1 MGITRLYPNK
11 SNTIASGVY
20 RKFNSGQNAIFELW
34 YGGGGTDTAPEKRNS
49 ISRCLMY
56 FDLAEIQEKVNNG
69 QIMLNRI
76 SSVKLKMTNAI
87 PRSKV
92 LEPEFEYDKLNKNIA
107 ASFDLICYPL
117 NKDWDEGRGYDLF
130 KEEFVVKQLGN
141 PLITGYSNW
150 DSATSTT
157 AWDEPGVY
165 TNPTASTGFFSSQHF
180 DIGDEDISMDITSLA
195 LDWLGGVS
203 ANTGIGVAF
212 RRDYELLSTDT
223 RYIAS
228 FFSEK
233 TNTAFKPFL
242 EFEYDQYIDD
252 DRGNVTNNRVS
263 RLFLYTYSGSGPA
276 NYFSAGTVSIKNSSG
291 ADVITGL
298 TPVQLQQGVYYVD
311 VWMSAATPGQ
321 IYKDHWQDITF
332 NPGFDKQTFVRNFSI
347 KDNFYL
353 NTNPKINNY
362 VLTVYGIDNG
372 VTIDTTQIMRVFC
385 DLRVN
390 YTTNSPTTDF
400 EIQYRMIMNN
410 EENVIDWSPVNKAYL
425 DGCQTNFFDL
435 DSSWLLSNQ
444 GYEIQFRIKEF
455 GTVRTMPET
464 VKFRVLRKL

>member
-1 MGITRLYPNK
+1 MITRVYPAK
-11 SNTIASGVY
+11 SNTIASGEY
-20 RKFNSGQNAIFELW
+20 KKFNSGQNSVTELW

-49 ISRCLMY
+49 ISRFLAY
-56 FDLAEIQEKVNNG
+56 FDLEDIQSKVDNNE
-69 QIMLNRI
+69 IMLNRI
-76 SSVKLKMTNAI
+76 NSVKLKMTSST
-87 PRSKV
+87 PRNKA
-92 LEPEFEYDKLNKNIA
+92 LETEFEYDRLNKNIA
-107 ASFDLICYPL
+107 TSYDLICYPL
-117 NKDWDEGRGYDLF
+117 NKDWDEGRGYDLL
-130 KEEFVVKQLGN
+130 KEDFLLKQFGN
-141 PLITGYSNW
+141 PLISGYSNW
-150 DSATSTT
+150 ESATSIE

-165 TNPTASTGFFSSQHF
+165 TNPTASTSFFASQHF
-180 DIGDEDISMDITSLA
+180 DLGNEDINMDVTSLVI
-195 LDWLGGVS
+195 DWLTGLS

-228 FFSEK
+228 FFTEK

-242 EFEYDQYIDD
+242 EFDYDQYIDD

-263 RLFLYTYSGSGPA
+263 RLFLYTFSGSSPA

-291 ADVITGL
+291 VDVASGL
-298 TPVQLQQGVYYVD
+298 TPTQLQQGVYYID
-311 VWMSAATPGQ
+311 VWMSGATQGQ
-321 IYKDHWQDITF
+321 IYKDHWSDVTF
-332 NPGFDKQTFVRNFSI
+332 DPGYDKQTFIRNFSI
-347 KDNFYL
+347 KENYYL
-353 NTNPKINNY
+353 NTMPKINNY

-400 EIQYRMIMNN
+400 ELQYRMVMNN
-410 EENVIDWSPVNKAYL
+410 EVNVIDWSPVNKAYL
-425 DGCQTNFFDL
+425 DVCQTNFFDL

-444 GYEIQFRIKEF
+444 GYELQFRIKEY

-464 VKFRVLRKL
+464 VKFRVLRKV